1 MYKRLI
7 TAHFIVLFFV
17 VSADYAHSAGF
28 ALMQQGTGPMGQG
41 NAFVAQAD
49 DPSAVFFN
57 PAGISQLEGSQAYLG
72 STIIAPRLK
81 YNGPGNQNEKTVAK
95 IFVTPQVYLTQQVSP
110 QIYFGFGVFSPFGLG
125 TYWDGNWEGRY
136 LATCSSL
143 ETVNLNPNMV
153 YKKGNLAVSVGFNA
167 MKADLMLKK
176 KILLVLPNGE
186 KMPDGESKL
195 TDDTWGYGYNLGLL
209 YHVNDSWQLGLSYR
223 SKIKLS
229 FDDGDADFDVPAPL
243 KSVFPDT
250 KGKGDLDL
258 PPSLTAGIS
267 FKPDNKWTLEFNV
280 AWTGWSTYDEI
291 KIKFKDPVNG
301 QYSSVQ
307 PKKWEDVFSYRFGI
321 RYRMSD
327 RYTFRAGYIFDK
339 APVPDSTLDPQL
351 PDGDRHIYTAGLDWK
366 IWDKTV
372 LGVAYNFIYGEER
385 HKDNEI
391 MPYLPEHLR
400 ANGDYKQ
407 RIHSVGLSLHYRF

>member
-1 MYKRLI
+1 MRKKIKTTLLL
-7 TAHFIVLFFV
+7 VLFLV
-17 VSADYAHSAGF
+17 ISADCAHSAGF

-57 PAGISQLEGSQAYLG
+57 PAGITQLDGRQAYLG
-72 STIIAPRLK
+72 STTIVPRLK
-81 YNGPGNQNEKTVAK
+81 YNGPDNQDEKTVAK
-95 IFVTPQVYLTQQVSP
+95 IFVTPQVYLTHQVSP
-110 QIYFGFGVFSPFGLG
+110 QIYFGFGIFSPFGLG
-125 TYWDGNWEGRY
+125 TYWDADWEGRY
-136 LATCSSL
+136 LATSSSL

-167 MKADLMLKK
+167 LRADLELKK
-176 KILLVLPNGE
+176 KLPLAPF
-186 KMPDGESKL
+186 PDGESKL

-229 FDDGDADFDVPAPL
+229 FDDGEADFDVPTPL
-243 KSVFPDT
+243 KNAFPDT

-267 FKPDNKWTLEFNV
+267 FEPDTRWTLEFDV
-280 AWTGWSTYDEI
+280 TWTGWSTYDEM
-291 KIKFKDPVNG
+291 KIEFKDPVNG

-307 PKKWEDVFSYRFGI
+307 PKKWEDVFAYRFGVK
-321 RYRMSD
+321 YRMSD
-327 RYTFRAGYIFDK
+327 RYIFRAGYIFDK

-366 IWDKTV
+366 LWDKTV
-372 LGVAYNFIYGEER
+372 LGVAYNFVYGKER
-385 HKDNEI
+385 KKDNEI
-391 MPYLPEHLR
+391 MPYLPEYLR

-407 RIHSVGLSLHYRF
+407 RIHSLAFSLHYKF

>member
-1 MYKRLI
+1 MCKRLI
-7 TAHFIVLFFV
+7 TAHFIVLFLA

-49 DPSAVFFN
+49 DPSALFFN
-57 PAGISQLEGSQAYLG
+57 PAGISQLEGSRAYLG
-72 STIIAPRLK
+72 STVIVPRLK
-81 YNGPGNQNEKTVAK
+81 YNGPGNQDEKTVSK
-95 IFVTPQVYLTQQVSP
+95 IFVTPQVYLTQQISP

-136 LATCSSL
+136 LATYSSL

-167 MKADLMLKK
+167 LRADLELKK
-176 KILLVLPNGE
+176 KLPLT
-186 KMPDGESKL
+186 PFSDGESRL

-223 SKIKLS
+223 SKIRLS
-229 FDDGDADFDVPAPL
+229 FDDGDADFEVPVPL
-243 KSVFPDT
+243 KNAFPDT
-250 KGKGDLDL
+250 KGRGDLDL

-267 FKPDNKWTLEFNV
+267 FKPDTMWTLEFDV
-280 AWTGWSTYDEI
+280 SWTGWSTYDEI
-291 KIKFKDPVNG
+291 KVRFKDPVNG

-307 PKKWEDVFSYRFGI
+307 PKKWEDVFSYRFGV

-327 RYTFRAGYIFDK
+327 IYTFRAGYVFDK
-339 APVPDSTLDPQL
+339 APVPDSNLDPQL
-351 PDGDRHIYTAGLDWK
+351 PDGDRHVYTAGLDWK
-366 IWDKTV
+366 LWDKTV
-372 LGVAYNFIYGEER
+372 LGFAYNFMYGKER

-391 MPYLPEHLR
+391 MPYLPEQLR

-407 RIHSVGLSLHYRF
+407 RVHSVGLSLHYRF

>member
-1 MYKRLI
+1 MCKRLI
-7 TAHFIVLFFV
+7 TVYFFVLFLV

-49 DPSAVFFN
+49 DPSALFFN
-57 PAGISQLEGSQAYLG
+57 PAGISQLEGGQAYLG
-72 STIIAPRLK
+72 STIIVPRLK
-81 YNGPGNQNEKTVAK
+81 YNGPGNQDEKTVAK
-95 IFVTPQVYLTQQVSP
+95 VFVTPQVYLTQQISP

-125 TYWDGNWEGRY
+125 TYWDGGWEGRY
-136 LATCSSL
+136 LATKSSL

-167 MKADLMLKK
+167 LRADLELKK
-176 KILLVLPNGE
+176 KLLLPSF
-186 KMPDGESKL
+186 PDGESKL

-229 FDDGDADFDVPAPL
+229 FDDGDADFEVSAPL
-243 KSVFPDT
+243 KNAFPDT
-250 KGKGDLDL
+250 KGTGDLDL

-267 FKPDNKWTLEFNV
+267 FKPDNKWTLEFDV
-280 AWTGWSTYDEI
+280 AWIGWSTYDEI
-291 KIKFKDPVNG
+291 KVKFKDPVYG

-307 PKKWEDVFSYRFGI
+307 PKKWEDVFSYRFGVK
-321 RYRMSD
+321 YRMSD
-327 RYTFRAGYIFDK
+327 RYTFRAGYVFDK
-339 APVPDSTLDPQL
+339 APVPDSNLDPQL

-366 IWDKTV
+366 LWDKTV
-372 LGVAYNFIYGEER
+372 LGVAYNFMYGKER

-391 MPYLPEHLR
+391 MPYLPDDSRNLR
-400 ANGDYKQ
+400 ANGYYRQ
-407 RIHSVGLSLHYRF
+407 RVHSVGLSLYYKF

>member
-1 MYKRLI
+1 MCKRLI
-7 TAHFIVLFFV
+7 AAHFIVLFLV
-17 VSADYAHSAGF
+17 VSADHAYGGGF
-28 ALMQQGTGPMGQG
+28 AVMYQGTGPMGQG

-49 DPSAVFFN
+49 DPSALFFN
-57 PAGISQLEGSQAYLG
+57 PAGISQLKGSQAYLG
-72 STIIAPRLK
+72 STIMAPRLK
-81 YNGPGNQNEKTVAK
+81 YNGPGDQDEKTVSK
-95 IFVTPQVYLTQQVSP
+95 IFAPPQVYVTQQISP
-110 QIYFGFGVFSPFGLG
+110 QIYIGFGIFSPFGLG
-125 TYWDGNWEGRY
+125 SYWDADWEGRY
-136 LATCSSL
+136 LATSSSL

-167 MKADLMLKK
+167 LRADLELKK
-176 KILLVLPNGE
+176 KLPLSPF
-186 KMPDGESKL
+186 PDGESKL

-209 YHVNDSWQLGLSYR
+209 YQVNDSWQLGLSYR

-229 FDDGDADFDVPAPL
+229 FDDGDADFDVSAPL
-243 KSVFPDT
+243 KSAFPDT
-250 KGKGDLDL
+250 EGTGDLDL

-267 FKPDNKWTLEFNV
+267 FKPDNKWALEFDV
-280 AWTGWSTYDEI
+280 SWIGWSTYDEI

-307 PKKWEDVFSYRFGI
+307 PKKWEDVFSYRFGV

-339 APVPDSTLDPQL
+339 APVPDSTLDPVL
-351 PDGDRHIYTAGLDWK
+351 PDGDRHAYTAGLDWK
-366 IWDKTV
+366 LWDKTV
-372 LGVAYNFIYGEER
+372 LGVAYSFVYGKER

-400 ANGDYKQ
+400 ANGYYRQ
-407 RIHSVGLSLHYRF
+407 RIHALALSFYHKF

>member
-1 MYKRLI
+1 MCNRLVTVKFLI
-7 TAHFIVLFFV
+7 LLLV
-17 VSADYAHSAGF
+17 VSAGRVHSAGF
-28 ALMQQGTGPMGQG
+28 AIMQQGTSPMGQG

-57 PAGISQLEGSQAYLG
+57 PAGIVQLDGGQAYLG
-72 STIIAPRLK
+72 STLIAPRVT
-81 YNGPGNQNEKTVAK
+81 YNGPDNQDEATVAK
-95 IFVTPQVYLTQQVSP
+95 IYTPPYAYLTQQISP
-110 QIYFGFGVFSPFGLG
+110 QIYFGLGIFSPFGLSTVWEG
-125 TYWDGNWEGRY
+125 DWEGRY
-136 LATCSSL
+136 LGTYSSL
-143 ETVNLNPNMV
+143 QTFNLNPNLAF
-153 YKKGNLAVSVGFNA
+153 KKGDLAVSAGLNVLR
-167 MKADLMLKK
+167 ADLELKK
-176 KILLVLPNGE
+176 KFPLTPY
-186 KMPDGESKL
+186 PDGESKL

-229 FDDGDADFDVPAPL
+229 FDDGDADFEVPAPL

-267 FKPDNKWTLEFNV
+267 FKPDNKWTLEFDI
-280 AWTGWSTYDEI
+280 AWIGWSTYDEI
-291 KIKFKDPVNG
+291 KVKFKDPVNG

-307 PKKWEDVFSYRFGI
+307 PKKWEDVFSYRFGV

-327 RYTFRAGYIFDK
+327 RYTLRAGYVFDK

-351 PDGDRHIYTAGLDWK
+351 PDGDRHVFTAGLDWK
-366 IWDKTV
+366 LWDKTV
-372 LGVAYNFIYGEER
+372 LGFAYNFIYGEER
-385 HKDNEI
+385 RKDNEI

-400 ANGDYKQ
+400 ANGNYKQ
-407 RIHSVGLSLHYRF
+407 RVHSVGLSLHYRF